1 MVLAKTIMMARTW
14 NNTRSN
20 NACLFLAALAE
31 QALLVHVNCSHEQRK
46 DNLQE
51 LTTLVA
57 SANIDAMFVTI
68 ADCRVPGVR
77 LFVG

>member
-1 MVLAKTIMMARTW
+1 
-14 NNTRSN
+14 
-20 NACLFLAALAE
+20 LFVLAALAE
-31 QALLVHVNCSHEQRK
+31 QALLVYVNSPHEQRN

-51 LTTLVA
+51 LTILVA
-57 SANIDAMFVTI
+57 SANIDAMFVII